1 MRKRPWLLAIVLL
14 LAALALLPIFVGE
27 ADHTVALMDAE
38 IDLSNKASLQRGA
51 KYFVNYCWGCH
62 SLKYLRYQ
70 RLGHDLDI
78 PDELVEKYLIWDG
91 SKISA
96 PMTNAMRAKD
106 AEDWFG
112 TAPPDLTLVTR
123 RHDGGLNLS
132 RGADWVYTFLNSF
145 YRDDESPTGV
155 NNLLLPNAAMPHVLW
170 RLQGTA
176 KPIYEPADP
185 NTPGSQREVVGI
197 KLAEG
202 AGALSEAEYHRMTRD
217 IVNFLVYASEPFRP
231 TRKALGVPVLMFLI
245 VFLAIIYLLKRE
257 YWKDVH

>member
-1 MRKRPWLLAIVLL
+1 MRKLACLLAMVLL
-14 LAALALLPIFVGE
+14 PGLAGA
-27 ADHTVALMDAE
+27 ADVTLGLMDAE
-38 IDLSNKASLQRGA
+38 VDLGDKASLQRGA

-70 RLGHDLDI
+70 RLSRDLDI

-96 PMTNAMRAKD
+96 PMTNAMRAKQ
-106 AEDWFG
+106 AKDWFG
-112 TAPPDLTLVTR
+112 TAAPDLTLVTR

-176 KPIYEPADP
+176 EPIYKPADP
-185 NTPGSQREVVGI
+185 HTPGSSQREVVGI
-197 KLAEG
+197 RLVEG
-202 AGALSEAEYHRMTRD
+202 VGALSEAEYHRMTRD
-217 IVNFLVYASEPFRP
+217 IVNFLVYASEPFKS
-231 TRKALGVPVLMFLI
+231 TRKALGVPVLFFLI